1 MNLTVIVPYWNGES
15 GIDRLINSLPPTL
28 PIVIVDDH
36 SDAPLQRDS
45 LPTDREITVL
55 RPPTKGYFTGAVN
68 AGLQAT
74 TTDVLILN
82 QDSWLEGAA
91 ALDTLNEFRANYA
104 VIGERIKGDHPAWP
118 DGYIHGT
125 FMFIRRDAINT
136 VGLMDAVHFPLW
148 GSTAD
153 YQCRLARQ
161 GFSAKALP
169 TVPGF
174 VHQER
179 TTRFGEAITEMLVRQ
194 PELKSTFI
202 RTPPLISVVITCY
215 NYGKYLADAVNSLI
229 GGPTFIGQV
238 PPQTF
243 QGFEVVIV
251 DDGSSDNSYAL
262 AMALAHPA
270 KGIRV
275 IKRKNGG
282 TAAATNTGIQAAK
295 GKYIAI
301 LAGDD
306 LMAPDRLERMLTTI
320 EANPHS
326 FVYDDMEVLMT
337 EGRRAKW
344 AMQDFNFELLLQ
356 KNHVHA
362 GIMFP
367 KKAWEEVGGYPE
379 IMRDGREDWAFN
391 IALGSKG
398 WCGIHLNYAGYLYRR
413 VGQNRTL
420 RNAGPEWREYFIDKL
435 RGLYPA
441 LYLGERDKMCC
452 GHDANSNYSNG
463 GGGSNPQALA
473 QSLAG
478 SVGMPILEY
487 QGANAGES
495 SWWGKVTGTQYRFG
509 GSRPR
514 GRVDA
519 RDVPGFLELYKGKTA
534 LFVVIPEIVAKQ
546 ETIPTSV
553 IEELEPIVVEA
564 QNLAPVSEPEPVV
577 VFATEPEP
585 VVAEGLIEVEA
596 QNLAPV
602 SEPEPVVVF
611 ATEPEPVVAEGLIEV
626 EAQNLASPIPT
637 PTKRPRKSK
646 LW

>member
-1 MNLTVIVPYWNGES
+1 MNLTVIVPYWNGEA

-136 VGLMDAVHFPLW
+136 VGLMDATHFPLW

-153 YQCRLARQ
+153 YQCRLARK

-179 TTRFGEAITEMLVRQ
+179 TTRFGEAITEILVRQ

-215 NYGKYLADAVNSLI
+215 NYGKYLTDAVNSLI

-243 QGFEVVIV
+243 QGFEIVIV
-251 DDGSSDNSYAL
+251 DDGSTDNSYAL
-262 AMALAHPA
+262 ATALAHPA

-275 IKRKNGG
+275 VRRKNGG

-306 LMAPDRLERMLTTI
+306 MMAPDRLKRMLTTI

-326 FVYDDMEVLMT
+326 FVYDDIEVLMT
-337 EGRRAKW
+337 EGRRTKW
-344 AMQDFNFELLLQ
+344 PMRDFDFNLLLE

-367 KKAWEEVGGYPE
+367 KAAWAEVGGYPE

-398 WCGIHLNYAGYLYRR
+398 
-413 VGQNRTL
+413 
-420 RNAGPEWREYFIDKL
+420 
-435 RGLYPA
+435 
-441 LYLGERDKMCC
+441 
-452 GHDANSNYSNG
+452 
-463 GGGSNPQALA
+463 
-473 QSLAG
+473 
-478 SVGMPILEY
+478 
-487 QGANAGES
+487 
-495 SWWGKVTGTQYRFG
+495 
-509 GSRPR
+509 
-514 GRVDA
+514 
-519 RDVPGFLELYKGKTA
+519 
-534 LFVVIPEIVAKQ
+534 
-546 ETIPTSV
+546 
-553 IEELEPIVVEA
+553 
-564 QNLAPVSEPEPVV
+564 
-577 VFATEPEP
+577 
-585 VVAEGLIEVEA
+585 
-596 QNLAPV
+596 
-602 SEPEPVVVF
+602 
-611 ATEPEPVVAEGLIEV
+611 
-626 EAQNLASPIPT
+626 
-637 PTKRPRKSK
+637 
-646 LW
+646 